1 MRSSTPCVTAR
12 AAWTQDRASLDELAA
27 AVGIDATMIVTER
40 FLARMNVA
48 WTVPTASRGGLP
60 GRPPVTVPGHDGV
73 FVAGDWV
80 GPVGLLSDATAASA
94 VSAAH
99 EARSCATTL
108 AGAR

>member
-1 MRSSTPCVTAR
+1 VW
-12 AAWTQDRASLDELAA
+12 AACSALLDYPSPELLAALDELAA

-48 WTVPTASRGGLP
+48 WTVPTPSRGGLP
-60 GRPPVTVPGHDGV
+60 GRPSVAVPDHDGA

-80 GPVGLLSDATAASA
+80 GPVGLLSDAAAASA
-94 VSAAH
+94 VSAAGA
-99 EARSCATTL
+99 ARSCATAL